1 MKYLTSKELRTKY
14 LKFFEN
20 YQHKIYDSASLIPD
34 DPTMLLTIAGMV
46 PFKPFFLGKKLA
58 PTPRIASCQKC
69 IRTNDLD
76 NVGKTAR
83 HQTFF
88 EMLGNFAFGDYFKEE
103 AIVMAWEF
111 ITKELGIER
120 DRLWITVYEQDDES
134 IELWENKAG
143 VSRDRIV
150 KMGAK
155 DNFWEV
161 GPTGSC
167 GPCSEIHID
176 RGEEHKCGPEC
187 NIGCECDRFLEIWN
201 LVFTEFNKL
210 EDGSFEPLPKKN
222 IDTGM
227 GLERICSVMQNVDTN
242 FDTDLFVPII
252 NTIENIIP
260 NSKEHSYE
268 KKVIADHVRAATFM
282 ISDGILPSNEGR
294 GYILRKLLRRASTY
308 ARRMNFHEAFL
319 SRLVDVVVQ
328 VMGEHYRDL
337 QSNTEYIKLMIDKEE
352 ERFQK
357 TLDQGLDMLT
367 QALST
372 LKLDEKLSGETAF
385 KLYDTYGFPYELTQ
399 EIARESGHDINKAD
413 FEKSLNAQRENSRS
427 TRDVV
432 MEQVEE
438 KFIEELAI
446 KYGKTDF
453 VGYKELLCKG
463 KIIHLKN
470 SDKNIY
476 DVIFDKTPFY
486 AESGGQVAD
495 HGKIISENFE
505 GEVIDVSKKQDIYI
519 HKIKVVGGSLDL
531 HSVYDLEV
539 SAVRRKKITAN
550 HTAAH
555 LVHAKLREHL
565 GKNVHQ
571 AGSHID
577 DKRMRFD
584 FSYFQAVDRDLIQ
597 KIEKEVN
604 EIIWKNSGVSKE
616 EMSFTQA
623 ESRGALAFFDDK
635 YQDFV
640 RVIEIEGES
649 IELCGGTHVDRTG
662 DLGMLKILSEAGI
675 SAGVR
680 RIEAITGYEVYR
692 RYNFMESELDK
703 ISDKLKA
710 NRYKLIEKLDKL
722 VDEMKEKDQTIEKLK
737 EEIRNHSVTAIA
749 QKFQD
754 LGAARF
760 FFMIEDDVDIKDAKL
775 LLDSLKQKFPLS
787 IFVYGVK
794 IEDNLTLL
802 ISLSKELSGRIQLD
816 ARDIME
822 HLKVLGFKGGGR
834 PDIVQA
840 GISKSELTLSFKE
853 LEGSLKE
860 FIKGKI

>member
-1 MKYLTSKELRTKY
+1 MKYLTSKELRERY
-14 LKFFEN
+14 LKFFEKK
-20 YQHKIYDSASLIPD
+20 QHKVYDSASLIPD

-46 PFKPFFLGKKLA
+46 PFKPFFLGKKTA

-103 AIVMAWEF
+103 AIAMAWEF
-111 ITKELGIER
+111 ITKELEISQE
-120 DRLWITVYEQDDES
+120 RLWITVYEQDDES
-134 IELWENKAG
+134 IELWKKVG
-143 VSRDRIV
+143 VSPDRIA

-187 NIGCECDRFLEIWN
+187 KIGCECDRFLEIWN

-227 GLERICSVMQNVDTN
+227 GLERICSVMQNVETN
-242 FDTDLFVPII
+242 FDTDLFIPII
-252 NTIENIIP
+252 RTIENIIP
-260 NSKEHSYE
+260 DSKERTYE

-294 GYILRKLLRRASTY
+294 GYILRKLIRRASTY

-337 QSNTEYIKLMIDKEE
+337 QSNSDYIKLMMSKEE

-357 TLDQGLDMLT
+357 TLDQGLEILNI
-367 QALST
+367 AISE
-372 LKLDEKLSGETAF
+372 LKKGDKLAGDTAF
-385 KLYDTYGFPYELTQ
+385 KLYDTYGFPYDLTQ
-399 EIARESGHDINKAD
+399 EIASEAGYDVDESGFLKALD
-413 FEKSLNAQRENSRS
+413 VQRENSRN
-427 TRDVV
+427 TRDVI
-432 MEQVEE
+432 MEQVEDE
-438 KFIEELAI
+438 FIEELAK
-446 KYGKTDF
+446 KYGKTEF
-453 VGYKELLCKG
+453 VGYSELSCKG
-463 KIIHLKN
+463 RILHHKN
-470 SDKNIY
+470 IDKNLY
-476 DVIFDKTPFY
+476 EVIFDKTPFY

-495 HGKIISENFE
+495 HGKVTLQNFL

-519 HKIKVVGGSLDL
+519 HKVKVLEGSLDL
-531 HSVYDLEV
+531 HSVYELEV
-539 SAVRRKKITAN
+539 NKIRRKKIMAN

-584 FSYFQAVDRDLIQ
+584 FSYFQSVERETLQ
-597 KIEKEVN
+597 KIEKEIN
-604 EIIWKNSGVSKE
+604 EIIWNNIDIVKE
-616 EMSFTQA
+616 EMSFTRAQ
-623 ESRGALAFFDDK
+623 EKGALAFFDDK
-635 YQDFV
+635 YQDCV
-640 RVIEIEGES
+640 RVIDIPGHS

-662 DLGMLKILSEAGI
+662 DLGMIKILSEVGV

-692 RYNFMESELDK
+692 RYNYMESELET
-703 ISDKLKA
+703 IADKLKS
-710 NRYKLIEKLDKL
+710 NRYKLIERVDKL
-722 VDEMKEKDQTIEKLK
+722 IEEMKEQERATEKLK
-737 EEIRNHSVTAIA
+737 EELRNHSVASLA
-749 QKFQD
+749 HKFYD
-754 LGAARF
+754 LGPMRF
-760 FFMIEDDVDIKDAKL
+760 FFIIEDDQDVKDVKT
-775 LLDSLKQKFPLS
+775 LLDRLKERFPLTLF
-787 IFVYGVK
+787 IYGVK
-794 IEDNLTLL
+794 NGENISLL
-802 ISLSKELSGRIQLD
+802 IAMSKELLKTVSFD
-816 ARDIME
+816 AKSVME
-822 HLKVLGFKGGGR
+822 HLKPLGFKGGGR
-834 PDIVQA
+834 PDMVQA
-840 GISKSELTLSFKE
+840 GISESQLKLSVAQ
-853 LEGSLKE
+853 LEECLKTYVRE
-860 FIKGKI
+860 QI